1 MSAFD
6 YLVFYKYIPIL
17 YTSTNPIVEQ
27 ISNRIA
33 YTCEHSNFRPVLSS
47 KINSSSSFDD
57 GALLDELFFVGV
69 GLGTALLGDGD
80 GPVISLAGLGDDAL
94 LGDGDDAAGTHAEDP
109 ASHLLRVAE
118 MAAQVASLEPAV
130 THVLAVTVEMVGV
143 SALVA
148 AVHDTHAEF
157 VASHLGVAAEMA
169 AQGGSSEPTTTQS
182 LVTVEY
188 LTRLAEMAAQVASLE
203 PTATQVL
210 GVTVDIVGV
219 SADVAAV
226 HDTQTEPAV

>member
-69 GLGTALLGDGD
+69 GLGAALLGDGD
-80 GPVISLAGLGDDAL
+80 DGPVVSLAGLGDALLGAL
-94 LGDGDDAAGTHAEDP
+94 LGDGDDAAGTH
-109 ASHLLRVAE
+109 
-118 MAAQVASLEPAV
+118 
-130 THVLAVTVEMVGV
+130 
-143 SALVA
+143 
-148 AVHDTHAEF
+148 
-157 VASHLGVAAEMA
+157 
-169 AQGGSSEPTTTQS
+169 
-182 LVTVEY
+182 
-188 LTRLAEMAAQVASLE
+188 
-203 PTATQVL
+203 
-210 GVTVDIVGV
+210 
-219 SADVAAV
+219 
-226 HDTQTEPAV
+226 